1 MCRAKYGPR
10 TTAEPRRTRPRPPEH
25 HPQAPTTCKTPRMH
39 PIPLPSLAR
48 KPGTLHIPPKS
59 LQDRPKTAPG
69 HSRNPA
75 RPPSPKI
82 TSIPPRTPKIPTMTP
97 QYPPAD
103 AARTRNHGRTPRHP
117 KPRARQLST
126 SQEYLYYD
134 DCTPNCKP
142 CASWSLPLSMQDVAR
157 CQGWGSAEG
166 RSPLNNMLCDF
177 PLASLGFLRSSVLY
191 FLISSKA
198 LDSFVR

>member
-1 MCRAKYGPR
+1 MHSIRVYAHAWLNMCTCVCERCEALSVGECQNHKYCISLWD
-10 TTAEPRRTRPRPPEH
+10 TRG
-25 HPQAPTTCKTPRMH
+25 
-39 PIPLPSLAR
+39 I
-48 KPGTLHIPPKS
+48 
-59 LQDRPKTAPG
+59 LQD
-69 HSRNPA
+69 
-75 RPPSPKI
+75 PPSPEI

-103 AARTRNHGRTPRHP
+103 AARTPRNHGRTPRHP

-142 CASWSLPLSMQDVAR
+142 CASWSLPLSMQDLAR

-166 RSPLNNMLCDF
+166 RSPFEYIDTYIY
-177 PLASLGFLRSSVLY
+177 RYVD
-191 FLISSKA
+191 I
-198 LDSFVR
+198 